1 MGLVR
6 IENSEIYTKIVKI
19 NKTFL
24 SRYGIINHS
33 IKIRRGNE
41 RVWMW
46 YTCYMNRCGNFSEG
60 YKRIY
65 LYFIF
70 SGKCDIRKDGSIL
83 RYSDEKGGD
92 GYGESV

>member
-6 IENSEIYTKIVKI
+6 IENSEICTKIVKI

-41 RVWMW
+41 RVCMLF
-46 YTCYMNRCGNFSEG
+46 TFYMNRCGYFSEG
-60 YKRIY
+60 
-65 LYFIF
+65 FIF
-70 SGKCDIRKDGSIL
+70 IFIYFMSSGKCDIRKDGSIL